1 MINSYSILIFDG
13 ECNLCNNWVK
23 LVLRFDKKQR
33 FKFCSLQSEQG
44 RKLIGDQISLET
56 LPQTVVLIE
65 NDKLYTH
72 STAALRVVQQLAFPV
87 SMLVVFKIIPV
98 KVRDVVYNWI
108 ARNRYKWFGKQQ
120 SCRIPEPEIMH
131 RFL

>member
-1 MINSYSILIFDG
+1 MIDSYSILIFDG
-13 ECNLCNNWVK
+13 ECNLCNTWVK

-33 FKFCSLQSEQG
+33 FKFCSLQSEIG
-44 RKLIGDQISLET
+44 RKLIGDKISLET
-56 LPQTVVLIE
+56 LPVTVVLIE
-65 NDKLYTH
+65 NEKLYTH
-72 STAALRVVQQLAFPV
+72 STAALRVVQHLAFPV

-98 KVRDVVYNWI
+98 KVRDGIYNWI

-120 SCRIPEPEIMH
+120 SCMVPEANIMH

>member
-98 KVRDVVYNWI
+98 KVRDGVYNWI

>member
-23 LVLRFDKKQR
+23 LILRFDKKQR

-44 RKLIGDQISLET
+44 RKLIGDQILLET

-65 NDKLYTH
+65 NEKLYTH

-120 SCRIPEPEIMH
+120 SCMVPEPEIMH

>member
-44 RKLIGDQISLET
+44 RKLIGDQISLEN

-65 NDKLYTH
+65 NEKLYTR
-72 STAALRVVQQLAFPV
+72 STAAIRVVQQLAFPV

-108 ARNRYKWFGKQQ
+108 ARNRYKWFGKQE
-120 SCRIPEPEIMH
+120 SCMVPEPEIIH

>member
-1 MINSYSILIFDG
+1 MIDSYSILIFDG
-13 ECNLCNNWVK
+13 ECNLCNTWVK

-33 FKFCSLQSEQG
+33 FKFCSLQSEIG
-44 RKLIGDQISLET
+44 RKLIGDKISLET
-56 LPQTVVLIE
+56 LPVTVVLIE
-65 NDKLYTH
+65 NEKLYTH

-98 KVRDVVYNWI
+98 KVRDGIYNWI

-120 SCRIPEPEIMH
+120 SCMVPKANIMH

>member
-65 NDKLYTH
+65 NEKLYTH

>member
-1 MINSYSILIFDG
+1 MIDSYSILIFDG
-13 ECNLCNNWVK
+13 ECNLCNTWVK

-33 FKFCSLQSEQG
+33 FKFCSLQSEIG
-44 RKLIGDQISLET
+44 RKLIGDKISLET
-56 LPQTVVLIE
+56 LPLTVVLIE
-65 NDKLYTH
+65 NEKLYTH

-98 KVRDVVYNWI
+98 KVRDGIYNWI

-120 SCRIPEPEIMH
+120 SCMVPEANIMH

>member
-1 MINSYSILIFDG
+1 MIDSYSILIFDG
-13 ECNLCNNWVK
+13 ECNLCNTWVK

-33 FKFCSLQSEQG
+33 FKFCSLQSEIG
-44 RKLIGDQISLET
+44 RKLIGDKISLET
-56 LPQTVVLIE
+56 LPVTVVLIE
-65 NDKLYTH
+65 NEKLYTH

-98 KVRDVVYNWI
+98 KVRDGIYNWI

-120 SCRIPEPEIMH
+120 SCMVPEANIMH